1 MESCCLCCL
10 TDSFLLSECYGLVT
24 DGYPRETV
32 WLLPCLQVPDL
43 RNSPVPFTH
52 LSFSNDGKLLLGV
65 AEGRVF
71 VLDAFTGSLMRSF
84 PNGVTEAGAAPE
96 ASLSYDGQYVLSGGC
111 RDCACAAMMRDRNV
125 GLRCCA
131 AAAGWA

>member
-1 MESCCLCCL
+1 VS
-10 TDSFLLSECYGLVT
+10 
-24 DGYPRETV
+24 
-32 WLLPCLQVPDL
+32 DL

-71 VLDAFTGSLMRSF
+71 VLDAFTGSLLRSF

-96 ASLSYDGQYVLSGGC
+96 ASLSYDGQYVLSGGLLVWMVAVIVANSSSKAIEK
-111 RDCACAAMMRDRNV
+111 RQSFNVCAGCCLIVFVGRGPRVCA
-125 GLRCCA
+125 
-131 AAAGWA
+131 

>member
-1 MESCCLCCL
+1 VFFPPS
-10 TDSFLLSECYGLVT
+10 Y
-24 DGYPRETV
+24 
-32 WLLPCLQVPDL
+32 LQVPDL

-84 PNGVTEAGAAPE
+84 PNGMTEAGAAPE
-96 ASLSYDGQYVLSGGC
+96 ASLSYDGQYVLSG
-111 RDCACAAMMRDRNV
+111 RFRSTEQ
-125 GLRCCA
+125 
-131 AAAGWA
+131 W